1 MLQYK
6 DFLDEEVIQFLGE
19 EYAHL
24 VGELPYNKKKALIR
38 MKWQLLLELI

>member
-6 DFLDEEVIQFLGE
+6 DVLDEEIIEFLGE

-24 VGELPYNKKKALIR
+24 VGELPYNKKKRL
-38 MKWQLLLELI
+38 